1 MMLFLCL
8 FSLLAFAVSEVKIDR
23 ECIVSK
29 SLFQKDHHFEENL
42 SLDQFESEF
51 KYLADK
57 YLLIIT
63 HLHQDPAQ
71 FEGFEHIL
79 GAYNVCI
86 YYFSEPGKTCQKI
99 PKGGIHLPYYV

>member
-1 MMLFLCL
+1 MITKILCL
-8 FSLLAFAVSEVKIDR
+8 LALLAIGSSEVKIDR

-42 SLDQFESEF
+42 SETQFESEF
-51 KYLADK
+51 RYLAGK

-71 FEGFEHIL
+71 FENFEMITD
-79 GAYNVCI
+79 AYNVCI
-86 YYFSEPGKTCQKI
+86 YYFSEPGKVCENI
-99 PKGGIHLPYYV
+99 PKGYIHAPY